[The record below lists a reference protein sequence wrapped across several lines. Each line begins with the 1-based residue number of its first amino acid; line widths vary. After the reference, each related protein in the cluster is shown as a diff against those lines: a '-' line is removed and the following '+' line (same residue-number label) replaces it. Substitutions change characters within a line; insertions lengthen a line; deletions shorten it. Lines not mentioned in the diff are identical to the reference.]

1 MKCCLV
7 LLGNWLF
14 LNPSVNCLGCDCE
27 GRMVF
32 MPGRLWI
39 LSCRSVIVLA
49 GMVSPALLGVML
61 CGGLVVWSALRAFF
75 MPMFVRL
82 CFACLCGGVG
92 TVVGGNC
99 CEAGVVGSGC
109 AGVVLVGCAGGGGI
123 GGGSG

>member
-1 MKCCLV
+1 MFV
-7 LLGNWLF
+7 
-14 LNPSVNCLGCDCE
+14 
-27 GRMVF
+27 
-32 MPGRLWI
+32 PGRLWM